1 MPRTTGPVLVVTEPD
16 DVTASMVIAEL
27 NRRRVPVVRFN
38 PADIGDALH
47 VSARF
52 GAGAPPV
59 SGSLRTSSRAA
70 ALEQV
75 RAVYW
80 RRPVWP
86 RFPHLEP
93 PDARFAAAQVRYG
106 LGGILHA
113 LTECRY
119 VNHPLRNYAAE
130 HKPLQLA
137 TATRMGFTVPPTLI
151 SNDLGEIRSFV
162 RDHGPVVY
170 KALRWTAYH
179 DSDGQG
185 LTTWTEPVDPA
196 ELDESV
202 KVVPHLFQS
211 RVDKAAD
218 VRVVVVG
225 GRVFAVRIDSELL
238 DWRRDYGALTYRVID
253 LPTQTAEGLVRFLR
267 HFGLASGSFDL
278 ALGRDGTL
286 HWLELNPNGQWG
298 WLEDAAGLP
307 LAAAFA
313 DLLAQGEP

>member
-1 MPRTTGPVLVVTEPD
+1 MARTVEPVLVVTEPD
-16 DVTASMVIAEL
+16 DITANMVIAEL

-38 PADIGDALH
+38 PADIGDALR

-52 GAGAPPV
+52 GTGPAVPAGEV
-59 SGSLRTSSRAA
+59 RTPSRVA
-70 ALEQV
+70 ALEGV

-86 RFPHLEP
+86 DFRQLAK

-106 LGGILHA
+106 LGGILYA
-113 LTECRY
+113 LSECRY

-137 TATRMGFTVPPTLI
+137 TASRLGFTVPPTLI
-151 SNDLGEIRSFV
+151 SNDLAEIRSFMHT
-162 RDHGPVVY
+162 HGPVVY
-170 KALRWTAYH
+170 KALRWTAYR
-179 DSDGQG
+179 DPDGRG
-185 LTTWTEPVDPA
+185 RTTWTEPVGPD

-202 KVVPHLFQS
+202 SVAPHLFQT
-211 RVDKAAD
+211 RVDKEAD
-218 VRVVVVG
+218 VRAVVVG
-225 GRVFAVRIDSELL
+225 ERVFAVRIDSHLL
-238 DWRRDYGALTYRVID
+238 DWRRDYDALTYRVVD
-253 LPTQTAEGLVRFLR
+253 LPTPTADGLVRYLR
-267 HFGLASGSFDL
+267 HFGLASGSFDF
-278 ALGRDGTL
+278 ALGRDGDL

-307 LAAAFA
+307 LASAFA